1 MPQDRASASIPGR
14 LWWITIASGLAF
26 YLDAATIT
34 SIAIAV
40 PVWRD
45 HYQLGA
51 WEVGILG
58 SGLAYAV
65 ALGALVGGRLGDR
78 FGRARV
84 LTIDL
89 VIFTGGVLL
98 VAFASGRRVLAGLA
112 VLAVL
117 GALAQAYYSLQWT
130 LLAKSAALAATGA
143 VLLLASAAARFLA
156 QGEDDDA

>member
-1 MPQDRASASIPGR
+1 MLLTRSGNGLVGL
-14 LWWITIASGLAF
+14 LWLA
-26 YLDAATIT
+26 
-34 SIAIAV
+34 V
-40 PVWRD
+40 
-45 HYQLGA
+45 
-51 WEVGILG
+51 VG
-58 SGLAYAV
+58 AV
-65 ALGALVGGRLGDR
+65 AARSGIAMRSRAGALTAIVALAVAACAWR
-78 FGRARV
+78 
-84 LTIDL
+84 IPML
-89 VIFTGGVLL
+89 VVSLALLL